1 MYNWQPET
9 ELIEVFADVNFAG
22 CKLTRKSTSGGA
34 LMLGGHCIKTWS
46 KTQSCVTLSSAES
59 ELLGAV
65 KGGVEGLG
73 MHSLL
78 GDFGIEA
85 NICLHMDASAA
96 IGVMQRRGVGKIRH
110 LDASTQWL
118 QEKQL
123 KQLMEVRK
131 VHGLA
136 NAGDLMTKNVPFEVI
151 KKHLAAINCE
161 WRDGRAQVAA
171 QLHRVGAREQ
181 QKTPTDEKT
190 FAPPSGMGS
199 VVRGQPPGYGS
210 EEMQDDR
217 IVIATRNTDGKV
229 RHFI

>member
-1 MYNWQPET
+1 
-9 ELIEVFADVNFAG
+9 
-22 CKLTRKSTSGGA
+22 
-34 LMLGGHCIKTWS
+34 MLGGHCIKTWS
-46 KTQSCVTLSSAES
+46 KTKSCVTLSSAES
-59 ELLGAV
+59 EVLGAV
-65 KGGVEGLG
+65 KGGVEGLA
-73 MHSLL
+73 MHSLS
-78 GDFGIEA
+78 GDFSIEA

-110 LDASTQWL
+110 LDVSTLWL

-123 KQLMEVRK
+123 QQLMEVRK

-181 QKTPTDEKT
+181 QNHQRTRIHLPLLAGW
-190 FAPPSGMGS
+190 APSSGDNPQGS
-199 VVRGQPPGYGS
+199 VGDHPQETGVKTCKMIGS
-210 EEMQDDR
+210 
-217 IVIATRNTDGKV
+217 
-229 RHFI
+229 